1 MLEKNFDNWL
11 TTSKKMI
18 SNIHGNTR
26 KYLGIP
32 GTTWDWMFKCLL
44 PKIKKDTR
52 KYLNVYFYTPIR
64 PEPDSLRRT
73 RYFFQYPTWCWK
85 TLPVGHW
92 WQSLQFTN
100 SKNVNLSRRQFPCGS
115 PIIQSHKL
123 PRTQTPCNTNI
134 IIHCSMYFCNCRTT
148 IAVTPFPDKLAFIWK
163 ELPGWG
169 ASHLC
174 MLPISHYYHQSF
186 FILWVFFITKDIK
199 NIVVWCRLAIN
210 ERCGSDGVLS
220 ENLFLR
226 SRLGNY

>member
-1 MLEKNFDNWL
+1 
-11 TTSKKMI
+11 
-18 SNIHGNTR
+18 
-26 KYLGIP
+26 
-32 GTTWDWMFKCLL
+32 MFKCLL

-64 PEPDSLRRT
+64 PEPDLLRGT
-73 RYFFQYPTWCWK
+73 FSNTQPWK

-134 IIHCSMYFCNCRTT
+134 IIHCSMYFCNCRTA

-169 ASHLC
+169 GLSFMHVTHITL
-174 MLPISHYYHQSF
+174 LSPIFFHPVSF
-186 FILWVFFITKDIK
+186 FHHKRYEEHRGLMSVGHKRKVWKWWS
-199 NIVVWCRLAIN
+199 VVW
-210 ERCGSDGVLS
+210 ESLS
-220 ENLFLR
+220 EEPTGQLLK
-226 SRLGNY
+226 NYGSISWREKKIKQEIVNHIGMIKLQ